1 MTIHNTDVGAALT
14 PGVSA
19 RVQAL
24 VAEMTLDEK
33 LAQLVG
39 YWVDQGDEVVAPLSG
54 EKVTTAAYTDATVHG
69 LGHLTRVYGTRPVDP
84 VERAEWLWG
93 EQRRLQTETR
103 LGIPAL
109 VHEECLTGFAAW
121 QAATFPTPLAWGAS
135 FDPDAVELMA
145 SAIGR
150 SMREVGV
157 HQGLAP
163 VLDVVRD
170 ARWGRVDECIAEDP
184 YVVGTIGTAYVR
196 GLQGAGVHATL
207 KHFVGYSA
215 SRAGRNHAPVSA
227 GQRELQDVFL
237 PPFEMAVRD
246 GGVRSVMNSY
256 TEIDG
261 VPVASNPDLLTDLL
275 RRRWGFDGTVVSDY
289 FAVEFLRS
297 MHGIAGSLGEAAQL
311 ALEAGIDVELPGPDA
326 YPHLAERVASGALP
340 EAVVDRAVARVLA
353 EKEDLGLLDADFSTP
368 PSGVDLDDAEHRAL
382 ARRLALN
389 SVVLLRDDGVLPL
402 RTPGRIAVI
411 GPNAD
416 SGEALM
422 GCYSFANHVL
432 AHHPGVPLGF
442 SLPTVREALSA
453 RFGEVAYAPGCSVE
467 GSDTSGFAEAVATA
481 HDADVAIVV
490 VGDRAGLFGRG
501 TVGEGNDADSLDL
514 PGVQRQLVEAV
525 VATGTAV
532 VLVLLTGRPYALDWA
547 LDGASGPAAV
557 LQAFFPGEEGAPALA
572 ALLAGDATP
581 SGRLP
586 VSLPRSA
593 GAQPYSYLHPLLG
606 GPSGVTST
614 DPTPVRPFG
623 FGLSYTTFARGELRV
638 DGGGRGA
645 GEAGGERGGAGGA
658 EGAERGTGGE
668 RGGTASAGHRVG
680 DASRSAGISASGTSP
695 EVRAGDAF
703 TVSAR
708 VTNTGTVRGADVVQV
723 YTHRTGASVTRPL
736 AALVAYARVELDPGE
751 SAEIR
756 FTVPASR
763 LAYSD
768 RAMRRVVEPGEVEL
782 RLGPSCA
789 EVDEAVRL
797 RVTGPTYELGPD
809 DARVV
814 EVEAV
819 LD

>member
-1 MTIHNTDVGAALT
+1 MTIHHTDVGAALT
-14 PGVSA
+14 PGVSP

-54 EKVTTAAYTDATVHG
+54 EKVTSTAYADATVHG

-84 VERAEWLWG
+84 IERAQWLWG
-93 EQRRLQTETR
+93 EQRRLKTETR
-103 LGIPAL
+103 LGIPAI

-121 QAATFPTPLAWGAS
+121 KAATFPTPLAWGAS
-135 FDPDAVELMA
+135 FDPETIELMA

-150 SMREVGV
+150 SMRDLGV
-157 HQGLAP
+157 HQGLSP

-170 ARWGRVDECIAEDP
+170 PRWGRVDECIAEDP

-196 GLQGAGVHATL
+196 GLQSAGVHATL
-207 KHFVGYSA
+207 KHFVGYSG

-227 GQRELQDVFL
+227 GPRELQDVFL

-261 VPVASNPDLLTDLL
+261 VPVASSPELLTDLL

-353 EKEDLGLLDADFSTP
+353 EKEDLGLLDADFADVPTEI
-368 PSGVDLDDAEHRAL
+368 DLDDAEHRAL
-382 ARRLALN
+382 AYRLALE
-389 SVVLLRDDGVLPL
+389 SAVLLRNDGVLPL
-402 RTPGRIAVI
+402 AAPGRIAVI

-416 SGEALM
+416 SAEALM

-432 AHHPGVPLGF
+432 AHHPGTPMGF
-442 SLPTVREALSA
+442 DIPTVREALES
-453 RFGEVAYAPGCSVE
+453 RFAAVSYAVGCAVE
-467 GSDTSGFAEAVATA
+467 GSDTDGFAEAVAVA
-481 HDADVAIVV
+481 RDAEVAIVV

-501 TVGEGNDADSLDL
+501 TVGEGNDAESLEL
-514 PGVQRQLVEAV
+514 PGRQRQLVEAI
-525 VATGTAV
+525 VATGTPV
-532 VLVLLTGRPYALDWA
+532 VLLLLTGRPYALSWA
-547 LDGASGPAAV
+547 LDGDSGPAAV
-557 LQAFFPGEEGAPALA
+557 LQAFFPGEEGGPALA

-623 FGLSYTTFARGELRV
+623 FGLSYTTFERGELRV

-645 GEAGGERGGAGGA
+645 GEAGGERGGA
-658 EGAERGTGGE
+658 
-668 RGGTASAGHRVG
+668 ASAGLRAG
-680 DASRSAGISASGTSP
+680 DASRSVGISASGASP

-756 FTVPASR
+756 FTVPSSR

-768 RAMRRVVEPGEVEL
+768 RAMRRVVEPGEIEL

-814 EVEAV
+814 EVEV
-819 LD
+819 RRG

>member
-1 MTIHNTDVGAALT
+1 MTIQNTDIGAALT

-39 YWVDQGDEVVAPLSG
+39 YWVDQGDEVVAPMSG
-54 EKVTTAAYTDATVHG
+54 EKVTSTDYADATVHG

-84 VERAEWLWG
+84 IERAQWLWS
-93 EQRRLQTETR
+93 EQRRLKSETR

-121 QAATFPTPLAWGAS
+121 KAATFPTPLAWGAS
-135 FDPDAVELMA
+135 FDPEAVELMA

-163 VLDVVRD
+163 VLDVIRD

-196 GLQGAGVHATL
+196 GLQSAGVHATL

-215 SRAGRNHAPVSA
+215 SRAGRNHAPVHA
-227 GQRELQDVFL
+227 GPRELQDVFL

-256 TEIDG
+256 SEIDG
-261 VPVASNPDLLTDLL
+261 VPVASSPELLTDLL

-297 MHGIAGSLGEAAQL
+297 MHGVAGSLGEAAQL

-340 EAVVDRAVARVLA
+340 ESVIDRAVSRVLA
-353 EKEDLGLLDADFSTP
+353 EKEDLGLLDADFDDVPTS
-368 PSGVDLDDAEHRAL
+368 VDLDDAEHRAL
-382 ARRLALN
+382 ARRIAEE
-389 SVVLLRDDGVLPL
+389 SVVLLRNDGALPL
-402 RTPGRIAVI
+402 AAPGRIAVI

-416 SGEALM
+416 SAEGLM

-432 AHHPGVPLGF
+432 AHHPGTPMGF
-442 SLPTVREALSA
+442 EIPTVREALSA
-453 RFGEVAYAPGCSVE
+453 RFGEVTFAEGCAVE
-467 GSDTSGFAEAVATA
+467 GDDASGIAAAVEVARE
-481 HDADVAIVV
+481 ADVAIVV

-501 TVGEGNDADSLDL
+501 TVGEGNDADSLEL
-514 PGVQRQLVEAV
+514 PGLQRRLVEEVA
-525 VATGTAV
+525 ATGTPV
-532 VLVLLTGRPYALDWA
+532 IMVLLTGRPYALGWA
-547 LDGASGPAAV
+547 LDGENGPAAV

-572 ALLAGDATP
+572 AVLSGDATP

-593 GAQPYSYLHPLLG
+593 GAQPYSYLHPILG

-623 FGLSYTTFARGELRV
+623 SGLSYTTFRREALAV
-638 DGGGRGA
+638 DGA
-645 GEAGGERGGAGGA
+645 
-658 EGAERGTGGE
+658 
-668 RGGTASAGHRVG
+668 V
-680 DASRSAGISASGTSP
+680 ASGSAA

-703 TVSAR
+703 SVSTR
-708 VTNTGTVRGADVVQV
+708 VTNTGSVRGADVVQV
-723 YTHRTGASVTRPL
+723 YAHRATASVTRPV
-736 AALVAYARVELDPGE
+736 AQLVAYARVELEPGE
-751 SAEIR
+751 SADVR

-763 LAYSD
+763 LAYTD
-768 RAMRRVVEPGEVEL
+768 RALRRVVEPGTVEL
-782 RLGPSCA
+782 RVGPSCA
-789 EVDEAVRL
+789 ETDEAVPL
-797 RVTGPTYELGPD
+797 VITGPTYELTPD

-814 EVEAV
+814 EVDVRRA
-819 LD
+819 